1 MYELDNQDHTVVSTA
16 LKDNNEEVSKDRWWA
31 PIYLVICII
40 FSIFLGI
47 AVVCA
52 IVFIVL
58 GIIFGTKGDREAQ
71 DNYFYALLFTCL
83 LIVLFFAIAFMCFLF
98 YDSPELDLVL
108 RVKMSKNESG

>member
-1 MYELDNQDHTVVSTA
+1 MYELENQDHTVVSTA
-16 LKDNNEEVSKDRWWA
+16 LKDNNNEEVSKDRWWA

-58 GIIFGTKGDREAQ
+58 FIKSKGDREAQ
-71 DNYFYALLFTCL
+71 DNYLYALLFTCL

-98 YDSPELDLVL
+98 YDSPELDLL
-108 RVKMSKNESG
+108 YRNNHLFA